1 MRAGGTAQLPPLLSP
16 DVLDAVQQRHLL
28 LQRLELLQQGIG
40 VWGGQAAWRGQGAVG
55 GVARVSWGWRAGAV
69 EHVAAWLLCLS
80 MVSEVHSWQ
89 RPGQERGTEFVAS
102 LLPT

>member
-40 VWGGQAAWRGQGAVG
+40 VRGGQAAWRGQGAVG
-55 GVARVSWGWRAGAV
+55 GVARVS
-69 EHVAAWLLCLS
+69 
-80 MVSEVHSWQ
+80 
-89 RPGQERGTEFVAS
+89 
-102 LLPT
+102 